1 MIRTAFTMRLKPGG
15 LAEYTRWHDEIWPDL
30 VKELEASGI
39 HNMTIFEN
47 DPVLFMYSEVSDADA
62 WDRLW
67 HTETHDRWSE
77 LMNPLM
83 AFRDD
88 GIVDSTPL
96 REVFHMEPATWQA
109 PKDG

>member
-15 LAEYTRWHDEIWPDL
+15 LAQYTHWHDNIWPEL
-30 VKELEASGI
+30 VKELDAAGI

-47 DPVLFMYSEVSDADA
+47 DPVLFLFSEVEDEGA

-67 HTETHDRWSE
+67 HTPTHDRWSE
-77 LMNPLM
+77 LMTPLM

-109 PKDG
+109 PTDG

>member
-47 DPVLFMYSEVSDADA
+47 DPVLFM
-62 WDRLW
+62 
-67 HTETHDRWSE
+67 
-77 LMNPLM
+77 
-83 AFRDD
+83 
-88 GIVDSTPL
+88 
-96 REVFHMEPATWQA
+96 
-109 PKDG
+109 